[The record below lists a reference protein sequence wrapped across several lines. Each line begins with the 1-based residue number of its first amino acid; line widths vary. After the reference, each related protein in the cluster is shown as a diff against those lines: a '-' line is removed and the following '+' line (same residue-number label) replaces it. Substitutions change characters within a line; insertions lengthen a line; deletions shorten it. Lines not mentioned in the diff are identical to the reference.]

1 MNWAKH
7 RQGVFIRAFFADS
20 KACIAQG
27 ISKAS

>member
-7 RQGVFIRAFFADS
+7 RQGAFIRAFFANG

-27 ISKAS
+27 IFKS